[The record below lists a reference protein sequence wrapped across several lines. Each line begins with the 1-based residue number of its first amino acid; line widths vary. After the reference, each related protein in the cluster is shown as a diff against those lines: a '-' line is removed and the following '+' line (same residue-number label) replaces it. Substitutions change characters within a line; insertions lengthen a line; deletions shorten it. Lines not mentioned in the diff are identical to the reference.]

1 MTWFAFCFNFPQILP
16 KVYSA
21 GVLCS
26 LMSSQKGRGHQDDAN
41 VAKYSESSAVS
52 DTKAVVE
59 GIKSYQV
66 RFQGSDEQFGS
77 ESDWLPCSKIDG
89 QHDLPRRRGS
99 QRHRLGSKGCK
110 RCSGHAS
117 TRAVELTVLGPQ

>member
-1 MTWFAFCFNFPQILP
+1 MVSVASFAFYFNFPQILP
-16 KVYSA
+16 KDYSA

-26 LMSSQKGRGHQDDAN
+26 IMSSQQGRGRQDDAN

-89 QHDLPRRRGS
+89 QHALLAS
-99 QRHRLGSKGCK
+99 QAGIAETQARLK
-110 RCSGHAS
+110 RMQEMLRSRLDTG
-117 TRAVELTVLGPQ
+117 R